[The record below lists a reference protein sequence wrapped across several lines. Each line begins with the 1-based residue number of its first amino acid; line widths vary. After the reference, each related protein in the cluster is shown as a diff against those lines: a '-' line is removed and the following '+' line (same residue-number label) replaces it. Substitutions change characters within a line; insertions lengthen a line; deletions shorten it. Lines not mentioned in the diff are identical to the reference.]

1 MSRVD
6 EISANLEKV
15 KEQIKLAAASANRLS
30 DDITLVAV
38 TKTFPVSDIEILYSL
53 GIRDFGENRD
63 QEASAKV
70 GLLPKDVRWHF
81 QGQIQSNKLKSITSW
96 ASFIHSVDQLRYAQM
111 ISDYSAGNEKPIFMQ
126 VSLDKPPQSRS
137 GVNPSELLELAG
149 AISALP
155 GIRLQGLMAVAPVDS
170 PAEQAF
176 AELEDIRSDFL
187 STFPDAKSLSIG
199 MSGDYQIAIKY
210 GATHIRI
217 GSSILG
223 IRSPIA

>member
-6 EISANLEKV
+6 EIIANLEKV

-149 AISALP
+149 AISELP
-155 GIRLQGLMAVAPVDS
+155 GIRLQGLMAVAPVNS

>member
-15 KEQIKLAAASANRLS
+15 NEQIKLAAASANRLS
-30 DDITLVAV
+30 EDITLVVV

-96 ASFIHSVDQLRYAQM
+96 ASFIHSVDQLKYAQM

-149 AISALP
+149 AISELP
-155 GIRLQGLMAVAPVDS
+155 GIRLQGLMAVAPVNS

-187 STFPDAKSLSIG
+187 STFPAAKSLSIG

>member
-6 EISANLEKV
+6 EISGNLEKV

-30 DDITLVAV
+30 EDITLVVV

-96 ASFIHSVDQLRYAQM
+96 ASYIHSVDQLKYAQM

-155 GIRLQGLMAVAPVDS
+155 GIRLQGLMAVAPVNS

>member
-6 EISANLEKV
+6 EISGNLEKV

-30 DDITLVAV
+30 EDITLVAV

-96 ASFIHSVDQLRYAQM
+96 ASFIHSVDQLKYAQM

-149 AISALP
+149 AISELP
-155 GIRLQGLMAVAPVDS
+155 GIRLEGLMAVAPVNS

>member
-1 MSRVD
+1 MNRID

-15 KEQIKLAAASANRLS
+15 NEQIKLAAEKANRS
-30 DDITLVAV
+30 TDEITLIAV

-53 GIRDFGENRD
+53 GIREFGENRD

-70 GLLPKDVRWHF
+70 SLLPGDVKWHF

-96 ASFIHSVDQLRYAQM
+96 ASYIHSVDQFKYAQI
-111 ISDYSAGNEKPIFMQ
+111 ISQHSGDIEKPIFIQ

-137 GVNPSELLELAG
+137 GVHPSDLLELAG
-149 AISALP
+149 AISELP
-155 GIRLQGLMAVAPVDS
+155 GISLQGLMAVAPVDT
-170 PAEQAF
+170 PAEDAF
-176 AELEDIRSDFL
+176 AELVAIRSDFL
-187 STFPDAKSLSIG
+187 RTFPDAKSLSIG

-223 IRSPIA
+223 IRTPIA

>member
-15 KEQIKLAAASANRLS
+15 KEQIKLAAASDNRLS

-149 AISALP
+149 AISELP
-155 GIRLQGLMAVAPVDS
+155 GIRLQGLMAVAPVNS

>member
-1 MSRVD
+1 
-6 EISANLEKV
+6 
-15 KEQIKLAAASANRLS
+15 
-30 DDITLVAV
+30 
-38 TKTFPVSDIEILYSL
+38 
-53 GIRDFGENRD
+53 
-63 QEASAKV
+63 
-70 GLLPKDVRWHF
+70 VRWHF

-149 AISALP
+149 AISELP
-155 GIRLQGLMAVAPVDS
+155 GIRLQGLMAVAPVNS

>member
-15 KEQIKLAAASANRLS
+15 NEQIKLAAASANRLS
-30 DDITLVAV
+30 EDITLVAV

-63 QEASAKV
+63 QEASEKV
-70 GLLPKDVRWHF
+70 GLLPMDVRWHF

-96 ASFIHSVDQLRYAQM
+96 ASYIHSVDQLRYAQM
-111 ISDYSAGNEKPIFMQ
+111 ISDYSAGNKKPIFMQ
-126 VSLDKPPQSRS
+126 VSLDKLPQSRS

-155 GIRLQGLMAVAPVDS
+155 GIRLQGLMAVAPVNS

>member
-15 KEQIKLAAASANRLS
+15 NEQIKLAAASANRLS
-30 DDITLVAV
+30 EDITLVAV

-63 QEASAKV
+63 QEASEKV

-96 ASFIHSVDQLRYAQM
+96 ASYIHSVDQLRYAQM
-111 ISDYSAGNEKPIFMQ
+111 ISDYSAGNKKPIFMQ
-126 VSLDKPPQSRS
+126 VSLDKLPQSRS

-155 GIRLQGLMAVAPVDS
+155 GIRLQGLMAVAPVNS
-170 PAEQAF
+170 PTEQAF

>member
-15 KEQIKLAAASANRLS
+15 KEQIKLAAESANRLS
-30 DDITLVAV
+30 EDITLVAV

-111 ISDYSAGNEKPIFMQ
+111 ISDYNAGNEKPIFMQ

-155 GIRLQGLMAVAPVDS
+155 GIRLQGLMAVAPVNS

-176 AELEDIRSDFL
+176 AELEAIRSDFL
-187 STFPDAKSLSIG
+187 RTFPSAKSLSIG

>member
-15 KEQIKLAAASANRLS
+15 NEQIKLAAASANRLS
-30 DDITLVAV
+30 EDITLVVV

-96 ASFIHSVDQLRYAQM
+96 ASFIHSVDQLKYAQM

-149 AISALP
+149 AISELP
-155 GIRLQGLMAVAPVDS
+155 GIRLQGLMAVAPVNS

>member
-1 MSRVD
+1 MSRID
-6 EISANLEKV
+6 EISGNLEKV

-30 DDITLVAV
+30 EEITLVAV

-96 ASFIHSVDQLRYAQM
+96 ASYIHSVDQLKYAQM

-149 AISALP
+149 AISELP
-155 GIRLQGLMAVAPVDS
+155 GIRLQGVMAVAPVNS

>member
-15 KEQIKLAAASANRLS
+15 NEQIKLAAASANRLS
-30 DDITLVAV
+30 EDITLVAV

-63 QEASAKV
+63 QEASEKV
-70 GLLPKDVRWHF
+70 GLLPMDVRWHF

-96 ASFIHSVDQLRYAQM
+96 ASYIHSVDQLRYAQM

-149 AISALP
+149 DISALP
-155 GIRLQGLMAVAPVDS
+155 GIRLQGLMAVAPVNS

>member
-15 KEQIKLAAASANRLS
+15 NEQIKLAAASANRLS
-30 DDITLVAV
+30 EDITLVVV

-63 QEASAKV
+63 QEASAKI

-96 ASFIHSVDQLRYAQM
+96 ASYIHSVDQLKYAQM
-111 ISDYSAGNEKPIFMQ
+111 ISDYSAGNKKPIFMQ

-155 GIRLQGLMAVAPVDS
+155 GIRLQGLMAVAPVNS

>member
-6 EISANLEKV
+6 EISGNLEKV

-30 DDITLVAV
+30 EDITLVAV

-96 ASFIHSVDQLRYAQM
+96 ASYIHSVDQLKYAQM

-149 AISALP
+149 AISELP
-155 GIRLQGLMAVAPVDS
+155 GIRLEGLMAVAPVNS

>member
-15 KEQIKLAAASANRLS
+15 NEQIKLAAASANRLS
-30 DDITLVAV
+30 EDITLVAV

-63 QEASAKV
+63 QEASEKV
-70 GLLPKDVRWHF
+70 GLLPMDVRWHF

-96 ASFIHSVDQLRYAQM
+96 ASYIHSVDQLRYAQM
-111 ISDYSAGNEKPIFMQ
+111 ISDYSAGNKKPIFMQ
-126 VSLDKPPQSRS
+126 VSLDKLPQSRS

-155 GIRLQGLMAVAPVDS
+155 GIRLQGLMAVAPVNS

-210 GATHIRI
+210 GATHVRI

>member
-15 KEQIKLAAASANRLS
+15 KEQIKLAAESANRLS
-30 DDITLVAV
+30 EDITLVAV

-96 ASFIHSVDQLRYAQM
+96 ASYIHSVDQLKYAQM

-149 AISALP
+149 AISELP
-155 GIRLQGLMAVAPVDS
+155 GIRLEGLMAVAPVNS

>member
-1 MSRVD
+1 MNRID

-15 KEQIKLAAASANRLS
+15 NEQIKLAAEKANRS
-30 DDITLVAV
+30 TDEITLIAV

-53 GIRDFGENRD
+53 GIREFGENRD
-63 QEASAKV
+63 QEASGKV
-70 GLLPKDVRWHF
+70 SLLPDDVKWHF

-96 ASFIHSVDQLRYAQM
+96 ASYIHSVDQLKDAQI
-111 ISDYSAGNEKPIFMQ
+111 ISQHSVGKEKPIFIQ

-137 GVNPSELLELAG
+137 GVNPSDLLELAG
-149 AISALP
+149 AISELP
-155 GIRLQGLMAVAPVDS
+155 GISLQGLMAVAPVNS
-170 PAEQAF
+170 PAEDAF
-176 AELEDIRSDFL
+176 AELVAIRSDFL
-187 STFPDAKSLSIG
+187 RTFPAAKSLSIG

-223 IRSPIA
+223 IRTPIA

>member
-15 KEQIKLAAASANRLS
+15 NAQIKLAAASANRLS
-30 DDITLVAV
+30 KDITLVAV

-63 QEASAKV
+63 QEASEKV

-96 ASFIHSVDQLRYAQM
+96 ASYIHSVDQLRYAQM

-149 AISALP
+149 DISALP
-155 GIRLQGLMAVAPVDS
+155 GIRLQGLMAVAPVNS

>member
-30 DDITLVAV
+30 DDITLVVV

-149 AISALP
+149 AISELP
-155 GIRLQGLMAVAPVDS
+155 GIRLQGLMAVAPVNS

-176 AELEDIRSDFL
+176 AELEDIRSVFL

>member
-15 KEQIKLAAASANRLS
+15 KEQIQLAAASANRLS

-149 AISALP
+149 AISELP
-155 GIRLQGLMAVAPVDS
+155 GIRLQGVMAVAPVNS

>member
-15 KEQIKLAAASANRLS
+15 NEQIKSAAASVNRLPE
-30 DDITLVAV
+30 DITLVAV

-81 QGQIQSNKLKSITSW
+81 QGQIQSNKLKSVTSW
-96 ASFIHSVDQLRYAQM
+96 ASYIHSVDQLRYAQM

-155 GIRLQGLMAVAPVDS
+155 GIRLQGLMAVAPVNS

>member
-30 DDITLVAV
+30 DDITLVVV

-149 AISALP
+149 AISELP
-155 GIRLQGLMAVAPVDS
+155 GIRLQGLMAVAPVNS

>member
-15 KEQIKLAAASANRLS
+15 NEQIKLAAASANRLS
-30 DDITLVAV
+30 EDITLVVV

-96 ASFIHSVDQLRYAQM
+96 ASYIHSVDQLKYAQM

-155 GIRLQGLMAVAPVDS
+155 GIRLQGLMAVAPVNS

-187 STFPDAKSLSIG
+187 GTFPDAKSLSIG
-199 MSGDYQIAIKY
+199 MSGDYQIAITY

>member
-6 EISANLEKV
+6 EISGNLEKV
-15 KEQIKLAAASANRLS
+15 KEQIKLAAASASRLFE
-30 DDITLVAV
+30 DITLVVV

-63 QEASAKV
+63 QEASAKI

-96 ASFIHSVDQLRYAQM
+96 ASYIHSVDQLKYAQM
-111 ISDYSAGNEKPIFMQ
+111 ISDYSAGNKKPIFMQ

-149 AISALP
+149 AISELP
-155 GIRLQGLMAVAPVDS
+155 GIRLQGLMAVAPVNS

>member
-70 GLLPKDVRWHF
+70 ELLPKDVRWHF

-149 AISALP
+149 AISELP
-155 GIRLQGLMAVAPVDS
+155 GIRLQGLMAVAPVNS

>member
-6 EISANLEKV
+6 QISANLEKV
-15 KEQIKLAAASANRLS
+15 NEQIKLAAASANRLS
-30 DDITLVAV
+30 EDITLVAV

-63 QEASAKV
+63 QEASEKV

-96 ASFIHSVDQLRYAQM
+96 ASYIHSVDQLRYAQM
-111 ISDYSAGNEKPIFMQ
+111 ISDYSAGNKKPIFMQ

-137 GVNPSELLELAG
+137 GVNPSELIELAG

-155 GIRLQGLMAVAPVDS
+155 GIRLQGLMAVAPVNS

>member
-15 KEQIKLAAASANRLS
+15 NEQIKLAAASANRLS
-30 DDITLVAV
+30 EDITLVVV

-149 AISALP
+149 GISALP
-155 GIRLQGLMAVAPVDS
+155 GIRLQGLMAVAPVNS

-187 STFPDAKSLSIG
+187 STFPAAKSLSIG

>member
-6 EISANLEKV
+6 EISGNLEKV

-30 DDITLVAV
+30 EEITLVAV

-96 ASFIHSVDQLRYAQM
+96 ASYIHSVDQLKYAQM

-149 AISALP
+149 AISELP
-155 GIRLQGLMAVAPVDS
+155 GIRLQGVMAVAPVNS

>member
-1 MSRVD
+1 MSRID
-6 EISANLEKV
+6 EISGNLEKV

-30 DDITLVAV
+30 EEITLVAV

-63 QEASAKV
+63 QEASAKI

-96 ASFIHSVDQLRYAQM
+96 ASYIHSVDQLKYAQM

-155 GIRLQGLMAVAPVDS
+155 GIRLQGLMAVAPVNS

>member
-6 EISANLEKV
+6 EISGNLEKV
-15 KEQIKLAAASANRLS
+15 KEQIKFAAASANRLS
-30 DDITLVAV
+30 EDITLVAV

-96 ASFIHSVDQLRYAQM
+96 ASYIHSVDQLRYAQM

-155 GIRLQGLMAVAPVDS
+155 GIRLQGLMAVAPVNS

>member
-63 QEASAKV
+63 QEASEKV

-111 ISDYSAGNEKPIFMQ
+111 ISDYSAGNKKPIFMQ
-126 VSLDKPPQSRS
+126 VSLDKLPQSRS

-155 GIRLQGLMAVAPVDS
+155 GIRLQGLMAVAPVNS

>member
-30 DDITLVAV
+30 EDITLVAV

-96 ASFIHSVDQLRYAQM
+96 ASFIHSVDQLKYAQM

-155 GIRLQGLMAVAPVDS
+155 GIRLEGLMAVAPVNS